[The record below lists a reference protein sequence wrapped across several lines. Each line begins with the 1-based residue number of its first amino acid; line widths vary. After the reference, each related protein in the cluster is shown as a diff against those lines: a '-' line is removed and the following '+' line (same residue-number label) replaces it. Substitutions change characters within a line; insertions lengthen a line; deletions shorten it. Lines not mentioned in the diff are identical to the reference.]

1 MEDHKINILLGIL
14 QGGVPVSASPF
25 AQIAEYLSSSEEEV
39 LKVISELNT
48 SGIIRRLGGVFDTRC
63 MGFLSTLAACS
74 LPEKEIERAALFI
87 NRYPEVTH
95 NYEREHN
102 LNLWFTIV
110 APSQERIN
118 CILAEIA
125 EYLHPHIIYDLPA
138 RKMYKI
144 KVRFEFGKASPA
156 TSTQTPWTVSK
167 NAKELVDVKT
177 LLEQEETQNIIH
189 ILQNELPVIAEPYA
203 EIAAKISLSEE
214 KVLEIIQQL
223 LETGALRRIAAILY
237 HQAAGYRGNIMGAWQ
252 VPEKNIEDFVNC
264 ISPITALSHIYSRK
278 TYEDWPYNIYTMVHG
293 HDLEGCMNTIRD
305 IARLHEEYPYQLL
318 PSRREFKK
326 TSVTYA

>member
-14 QGGVPVSASPF
+14 QAGFPVSTSPF
-25 AQIAEYLSSSEEEV
+25 AQIAQYLSSSEEEV
-39 LKVISELNT
+39 IKVISELNT
-48 SGIIRRLGGVFDTRC
+48 SGIIRRLGGIFDTRG

-95 NYEREHN
+95 NYEREHQ

-110 APSQERIN
+110 ASSRERIN
-118 CILAEIA
+118 GILEEIA

-144 KVRFEFGKASPA
+144 KVRFEFGEASSALALPI
-156 TSTQTPWTVSK
+156 PWVISK
-167 NAKELVDVKT
+167 NDKNQVDIKT
-177 LLEQEETQNIIH
+177 LLEQKDTQNIIR
-189 ILQNELPVIAEPYA
+189 ILQNELPVVAEPYA

-252 VPEKNIEDFVNC
+252 VPENSIEDFVNC
-264 ISPITALSHIYSRK
+264 ISPLTALSHIYSRK

-293 HDLEGCMNTIRD
+293 HDLEGCMDTISD